1 LPLCLGRLDAKAFS
15 ATIQRMWTLYK
26 RTLLQEGLDAR
37 RRNHV
42 QVLAQTLITYSYRE
56 QIAAG

>member
-1 LPLCLGRLDAKAFS
+1 
-15 ATIQRMWTLYK
+15 MWTLYK